1 MMKRIVITAFA
12 LLGVAGTA
20 AAAPID
26 LPANTPIY
34 GQFNNLEQTNFLNNL
49 VVPGYAPAAA
59 FGNGLQGNWGVFN
72 ISSLQTGLA
81 IPVPAHNDIA
91 GGPANIF
98 VDAGPG
104 GPQGQITGIFYGLDF
119 TSATTATGGV
129 LDIYWHDSGSDTID
143 AACLAGVT
151 CLPDAATVARFTTG
165 GGGVF
170 LARLF
175 FASGIIPGDDNT
187 TLSSNFDPFTQFG
200 SGHADGFMNVDTAT
214 PGPWANIL
222 NGNWFFV
229 DGSDAGT
236 VRGDAG
242 AAELRDLRFGT
253 NFNVD
258 MDSWDGPGG
267 TQGLRSNDPIR
278 VLTADVPEPATL
290 TLLGLGLA
298 GLARRRRKA

>member
-1 MMKRIVITAFA
+1 MMKRIVIAAFA

-26 LPANTPIY
+26 LPSNSPVY
-34 GQFNNLEQTNFLNNL
+34 FQFNNIEQVNGANNL

-59 FGNGLQGNWGVFN
+59 FGNGLQGNWGLFN
-72 ISSLQTGLA
+72 ISTVQNGFAL
-81 IPVPAHNDIA
+81 PAPPRNDIA
-91 GGPANIF
+91 GGPAFFTDN
-98 VDAGPG
+98 GPG
-104 GPQGQITGIFYGLDF
+104 GPAGQITGIFYGLDF

-129 LDIYWHDSGSDTID
+129 MDIYWHDPGSDTID
-143 AACLAGVT
+143 ASCLAGVT

-165 GGGVF
+165 NGGLL

-175 FASGIIPGDDNT
+175 FATGIIPGDAVT
-187 TLSSNFDPFTQFG
+187 TLSSNIDPATQGG
-200 SGHADGFMNVDTAT
+200 SGHADGFANVDLATA
-214 PGPWANIL
+214 GAWRDVL

-229 DGSDAGT
+229 DVNGNGI
-236 VRGDAG
+236 RGEG
-242 AAELRDLRFGT
+242 PNEIRDLRFGT

-258 MDSWDGPGG
+258 LDTWDGPGG
-267 TQGLRSNDPIR
+267 TQGLRSNDPAR
-278 VLTADVPEPATL
+278 VFTAEVIPEPATL